1 MNWSEEEYTEYMKN
15 NKKKHPQDLLSHLI
29 DVPKK
34 SKYGNK
40 KASRDGLKF
49 DSEKEANYYDDLVTL
64 LRAKQILGFYRQAR
78 FPVGGGREYLC
89 DFVVW
94 YIDRTEIIDIKGF
107 ETEIFKIK
115 ADLFKEKYPGLELKI
130 IK

>member
-1 MNWSEEEYTEYMKN
+1 MNWSDEEYEEYLKSH
-15 NKKKHPQDLLSHLI
+15 KKKRPPTEI
-29 DVPKK
+29 APEPKK

-49 DSEKEANYYDDLVTL
+49 DSEKEADYYDDLVLL
-64 LRAKQILGFYRQAR
+64 LRAKEILGFCRQAR
-78 FPVGGGREYLC
+78 FSVGGGREYLC

-94 YIDRTEIIDIKGF
+94 YIDRTEIIDVKGF
-107 ETEIFKIK
+107 ETEMFKIK